1 MAWTAAIQT
10 DARSLPVRA
19 AAGVDQSPEH
29 SETRVR
35 GDFDDAQIIEV
46 DKAPSGRLKVLR
58 WPTKWRVSQI
68 RSRPKHRGIGIGTS
82 PLMQS
87 FAALPPLGR
96 GYSALA
102 WDRTIRV
109 RPAIVPGW
117 LH

>member
-1 MAWTAAIQT
+1 MAWTAALQT
-10 DARSLPVRA
+10 DVRSHPVLTEA
-19 AAGVDQSPEH
+19 DVDQSPEH

-35 GDFDDAQIIEV
+35 GDFDDAQIVEV
-46 DKAPSGRLKVLR
+46 DKAPIGLLKVLR
-58 WPTKWRVSQI
+58 WPTKWRGSQVQLW
-68 RSRPKHRGIGIGTS
+68 PKHQGIGIGTS

-102 WDRTIRV
+102 WDRPIRV